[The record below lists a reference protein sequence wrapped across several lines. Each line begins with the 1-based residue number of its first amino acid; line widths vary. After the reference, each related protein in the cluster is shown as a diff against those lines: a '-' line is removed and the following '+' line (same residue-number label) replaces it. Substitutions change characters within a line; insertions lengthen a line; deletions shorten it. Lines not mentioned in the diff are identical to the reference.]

1 MKDDYLTEVSI
12 IVPFKNEKEY
22 AREVISKIYSY
33 FLNKKIDFE
42 IIAVDDST
50 DETWNILK
58 NMGKV
63 YKNFKAV
70 KGWKPAGYGKAIR
83 KGFMTATGDILI
95 PFNGDMCDSLDDA
108 MKYIKMIKYGRYDM
122 AFGSR
127 YMKGGKVVNYPSN
140 KVIISKLGNLF
151 LRILFGIKCSDV
163 TNTFKGFSRKAV
175 NVINPKADS
184 YEIGL
189 ELALKGVRNGL
200 TYKTIPISWT
210 GRKYGVSKM
219 RLAKSI
225 KNHFIMAT
233 KIFFGINL

>member
-1 MKDDYLTEVSI
+1 LTEVSI

-22 AREVISKIYSY
+22 AREVVSTIHNYLSSK
-33 FLNKKIDFE
+33 KVDFE

-50 DETWNILK
+50 DETWDILK
-58 NMGKV
+58 ILKRE
-63 YKNFKAV
+63 YKKFKAV
-70 KGWKPAGYGKAIR
+70 RGWKPPGYGKAIR
-83 KGFMTATGDILI
+83 KGFETAKGDVLI

-108 MKYIKMIKYGRYDM
+108 MKYIKIIQDEGYDM

-127 YMKGGKVVNYPSN
+127 YMKGGKTINYPSN
-140 KVIISKLGNLF
+140 KVIVSKLGNLF

-163 TNTFKGFSRKAV
+163 TNTFKGFSRKAIKI
-175 NVINPKADS
+175 INPKADS

-189 ELALKGVRNGL
+189 ELALKGIKKGL

-219 RLAKSI
+219 KILKSI
-225 KNHFIMAT
+225 KMHFIMSI
-233 KIFFGINL
+233 KILLGVA